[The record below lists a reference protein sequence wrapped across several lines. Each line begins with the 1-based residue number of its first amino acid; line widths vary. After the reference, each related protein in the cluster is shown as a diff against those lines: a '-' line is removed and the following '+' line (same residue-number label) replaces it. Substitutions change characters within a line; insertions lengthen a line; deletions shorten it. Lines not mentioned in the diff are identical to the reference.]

1 MNKYLNKDFNNAVS
15 VLADYYMIKALSED
29 DFDYWATDDAYSAY
43 QSFAEL
49 CESMKIVDGRKCFPV
64 YSGNSETS
72 VYATVDDNVRFRFI
86 HDIVH
91 IENNLGFSYEDE
103 MKVSQIMLAEAKEA
117 GLSDLPLAILEAETA
132 GMAKYNKKFK
142 DFPRNQEAFIH
153 SCVQHGSKIAARVR
167 H

>member
-15 VLADYYMIKALSED
+15 ELADYYVVKSVIEHFS
-29 DFDYWATDDAYSAY
+29 YWATDDVNAAD
-43 QSFAEL
+43 QSFEEL
-49 CESMKIVDGRKCFPV
+49 CKSLRLVDDKISFPV
-64 YSGNSETS
+64 YSGHSDTA

-86 HDIVH
+86 HDVVH

-103 MKVSQIMLAEAKEA
+103 MKVALIMLAEAKEA
-117 GLSDLPLAILEAETA
+117 GLSGLALSILSAETA

-142 DFPRNQEAFIH
+142 DFPENQEAFIH
-153 SCVQHGSKIAARVR
+153 SCVQHGSTIAARVK